1 MARLKEMAAYLGL
14 ASRPK
19 RYVKAFFACLGI
31 FFLFSIF
38 IYFAGLLDGGGSL
51 TTRNGVRV
59 AFILAVIWTWLTVMK
74 GERKVLADF
83 VPGLR
88 SQAHRERKAVEK
100 TRVNKEWELQQLEQ
114 RLAELQ
120 DSIATLRDGGERLA
134 AFKPEVNEKLRCP
147 RCWVRR
153 GIHSDLRTN
162 RSEDFDRV
170 KCGAQDC
177 GFVLS
182 AP

>member
-1 MARLKEMAAYLGL
+1 MARFKEMAAYLGL

-31 FFLFSIF
+31 FFLFGILS
-38 IYFAGLLDGGGSL
+38 YFTGLLDGGSQAMK
-51 TTRNGVRV
+51 NGVRV
-59 AFILAVIWTWLTVMK
+59 AFILAVVSTWVTVMK

-114 RLAELQ
+114 RLAELK
-120 DSIATLRDGGERLA
+120 DSIATLRGSGERLV
-134 AFKPEVNEKLRCP
+134 AFEPEDKGKLRCP

-153 GIHSDLRTN
+153 GVHSHLRTN

-182 AP
+182 VP

>member
-100 TRVNKEWELQQLEQ
+100 TRVNKEWELQQLSSALPSCRTPSQLCVTAVNVWPHSSPRSTKSFAVRGAGCEG
-114 RLAELQ
+114 A
-120 DSIATLRDGGERLA
+120 SILTFARIVPKTSTG
-134 AFKPEVNEKLRCP
+134 
-147 RCWVRR
+147 
-153 GIHSDLRTN
+153 
-162 RSEDFDRV
+162 
-170 KCGAQDC
+170 
-177 GFVLS
+177 
-182 AP
+182 